1 MKQKHEGLKRMERRA
16 KQLQDGGYV
25 AVLEREKTVRE
36 LRIYGFE
43 PSEEVVYTYVDT
55 PTGMVVDQEGTLYMN
70 RRVDLVKPMGSTQ
83 WEIKTI
89 ETDE

>member
-1 MKQKHEGLKRMERRA
+1 MQQKHEGLQRMEKRVTL
-16 KQLQDGGYV
+16 LQDGGYIP
-25 AVLEREKTVRE
+25 VLEREKTVRE

-43 PSEEVVYTYVDT
+43 PSEEVVYTYVDH

-83 WEIKTI
+83 WKIKTI
-89 ETDE
+89 ESD